1 MFGLGGWLTMLGC
14 IALVVGLVL
23 VAAWALGKTGTK
35 AEVAAPPTRQGTDA
49 IEVLRLRFARGEM
62 TVEEYTA
69 ARQVLEAER

>member
-35 AEVAAPPTRQGTDA
+35 AEVAVPPTRQGTDA